1 MLASSGGFFLHQQ
14 HQQHR
19 QHRRALQE
27 SVLSAKNE
35 AISEQLETSMS
46 DDDSSVV
53 LDFRD
58 EFSDACSLS
67 RYASYGSCYS
77 SRRFEIGP

>member
-1 MLASSGGFFLHQQ
+1 MLASSGGFFLHQE

-27 SVLSAKNE
+27 SVLSAENE

-58 EFSDACSLS
+58 DFSDACSLS
-67 RYASYGSCYS
+67 RYATYLW
-77 SRRFEIGP
+77 